1 MSFDI
6 YPDRTTLAI
15 ILGVFVPGA
24 GHIYWSQVTEW
35 KLLKKGIK
43 IIIITVIAGI
53 VGNVVAGITV
63 NLIISLNYPLGNFL
77 SLISVSI
84 ITLFPALIWIW
95 QIMDLLKILNINPDK
110 KKKS

>member
-1 MSFDI
+1 
-6 YPDRTTLAI
+6 
-15 ILGVFVPGA
+15 
-24 GHIYWSQVTEW
+24 
-35 KLLKKGIK
+35 
-43 IIIITVIAGI
+43 